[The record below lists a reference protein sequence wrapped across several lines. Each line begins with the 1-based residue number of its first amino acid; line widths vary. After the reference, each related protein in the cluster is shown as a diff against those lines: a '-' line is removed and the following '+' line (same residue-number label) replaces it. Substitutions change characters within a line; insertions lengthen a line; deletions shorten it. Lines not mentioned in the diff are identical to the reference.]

1 MSFLYLDFKNSLHIP
16 MELEKLTDSLIYTGL
31 VLLGGLMVYLKT
43 NKNST
48 SAKSL
53 TGNFFQRTEI
63 FHILR
68 HI

>member
-43 NKNST
+43 NKQ
-48 SAKSL
+48 KQHL
-53 TGNFFQRTEI
+53 C
-63 FHILR
+63 
-68 HI
+68 

>member
-16 MELEKLTDSLIYTGL
+16 MELEILTDSLIL
-31 VLLGGLMVYLKT
+31 VLVFENKQTKT
-43 NKNST
+43 APLLNHWL
-48 SAKSL
+48 AI
-53 TGNFFQRTEI
+53 FFQRTEI